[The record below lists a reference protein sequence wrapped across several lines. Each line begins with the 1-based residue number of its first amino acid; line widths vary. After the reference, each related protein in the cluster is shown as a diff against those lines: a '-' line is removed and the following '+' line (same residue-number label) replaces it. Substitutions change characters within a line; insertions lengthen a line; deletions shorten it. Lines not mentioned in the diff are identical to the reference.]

1 MVCPLNC
8 CHALQQSS
16 HSLVLWWMPA
26 VGAAKHQQG
35 LRVCGLLGLEL
46 VHWNAIQMN
55 LGMDNKQQE
64 VTYKFMQNLIICIL
78 KTKKEN
84 GCLILF
90 YFFFFFLMACGI
102 LVPHQGLKLCPCSG
116 ITVLTTG
123 EGVLVTQLCLTL
135 CKLMAIACQAPLSLG
150 FSRQEYW
157 SE

>member
-1 MVCPLNC
+1 
-8 CHALQQSS
+8 
-16 HSLVLWWMPA
+16 
-26 VGAAKHQQG
+26 
-35 LRVCGLLGLEL
+35 
-46 VHWNAIQMN
+46 MN

-90 YFFFFFLMACGI
+90 YFFFFLMACGI

-157 SE
+157 SEQPFPAPGDLPNPGICKPGSPMLQTDSLPSEPPGNLIICILKTKKMGV